1 MSPQL
6 VEEREMKKNVRKL
19 SLSKETL
26 RSLDEAMA
34 REAVGAAPSFEYSR
48 CENNSCGIAC
58 TVLTCPCE

>member
-1 MSPQL
+1 
-6 VEEREMKKNVRKL
+6 MKKSVKKL

-34 REAVGAAPSFEYSR
+34 REAVGGAPSFQYSR
-48 CENNSCGIAC
+48 CDVSCGIAC

>member
-1 MSPQL
+1 
-6 VEEREMKKNVRKL
+6 VKEKAMKKSMKKL

-48 CENNSCGIAC
+48 CDVSCGIAC